1 MEILLLIFGVLAI
14 ILLVKMIKI
23 VPQQEAWVLENLGK
37 FDRVLE
43 PGLTIIIPIV
53 QNIAYKHT
61 LKEQAIDVH
70 AQTAIS

>member
-61 LKEQAIDVH
+61 LK
-70 AQTAIS
+70 